1 MNLKKLL
8 SPLMIVAILIAMVFS
23 TSSVSAAGGKKVQ
36 QYGGE
41 EIYRGLVFGQGEVAK
56 LFPEIWTK
64 DLLKEARKKE
74 AVEFSNQLIADMKVA
89 DSTYFNELKDA
100 VYSGDHLK
108 IQASLDKGGKLLSE
122 QIEKKS
128 ETLQTENASAAGTG
142 SAACVLYVAYA
153 AAAVSAVAGLT
164 HAVVVT
170 AAGGAVAYLY
180 VVTSKHF
187 WTGSVS
193 PADSELK
200 QEQLVNSIATEFA
213 S

>member
-36 QYGGE
+36 QYGGK
-41 EIYRGLVFGQGEVAK
+41 EIFRGLVFGQGEVAK

-74 AVEFSNQLIADMKVA
+74 AVEFSNQMIAEIKVA

-128 ETLQTENASAAGTG
+128 ETLQAENASAAGTG
-142 SAACVLYVAYA
+142 SAACYVAYA
-153 AAAVSAVAGLT
+153 AAAVSVVAGFSY
-164 HAVVVT
+164 AVVVT
-170 AAGGAVAYLY
+170 AAGGAVAYLA
-180 VVTSKHF
+180 VVTTKYF

-200 QEQLVNSIATEFA
+200 QEQLVNTIATEFA